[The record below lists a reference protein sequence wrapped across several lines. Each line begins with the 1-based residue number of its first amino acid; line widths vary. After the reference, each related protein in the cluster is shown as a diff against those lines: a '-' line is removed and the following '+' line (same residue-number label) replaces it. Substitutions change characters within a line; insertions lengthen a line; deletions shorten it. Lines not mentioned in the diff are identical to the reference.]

1 MPIKRAIPAHVRAAI
16 ATFLHHCQSDAAPF
30 AGTEAL
36 GAIRTMFPELDI
48 SDADLEDAISGEAA
62 NAGFDVGC
70 ETRTGSAR
78 AKRKALE
85 RWDNEGGA
93 IGKTPRMETLQRTDN
108 DANGTRRKREIG
120 KDGNI

>member
-1 MPIKRAIPAHVRAAI
+1 MPTKRAVPAPVRAAI
-16 ATFLHHCQSDAAPF
+16 TAFLNRCQSEATPF

-48 SDADLEDAISGEAA
+48 SDGDLEDAISGEAA
-62 NAGFDVGC
+62 NAGFDVGYQ
-70 ETRTGSAR
+70 TRTGSAR

-93 IGKTPRMETLQRTDN
+93 IGKTPRTETLPRTDHET
-108 DANGTRRKREIG
+108 DGTRRKRAVG
-120 KDGNI
+120 KDGNN